1 MSNSHG
7 IETTAVPIT
16 AGVYGFGRLYK
27 ELRLV
32 TINKDLKV
40 SLLSFCFQR
49 VHMEYLLAEMPPG
62 D

>member
-1 MSNSHG
+1 M
-7 IETTAVPIT
+7 TAVPIT